1 MEGVFNFWGE
11 FLKCDHSNKSYWAE
25 SSKIL
30 RLHTYRWFS
39 LAMKFSLAIQKKSS
53 EQYISVVP
61 FAKQGETCLTF
72 NKPSKK
78 IFFVKSFF
86 SVFIAT
92 IFLYKRFPIYIQTE
106 IHYSNNFCLIIWNI
120 RRIAAPLPWTRPLCQ
135 AIFFHQKLPSCNEP
149 WKFQLMRIQST
160 Q

>member
-1 MEGVFNFWGE
+1 
-11 FLKCDHSNKSYWAE
+11 
-25 SSKIL
+25 
-30 RLHTYRWFS
+30 
-39 LAMKFSLAIQKKSS
+39 MKFSLAIQKKSS

-106 IHYSNNFCLIIWNI
+106 IHYSNNF
-120 RRIAAPLPWTRPLCQ
+120 LPDYLK
-135 AIFFHQKLPSCNEP
+135 HQKDCSLLTVNQIFVPSNFFSSKAP
-149 WKFQLMRIQST
+149 FM
-160 Q
+160 